1 VCQPGYSGPA
11 CDIPF
16 PEPIQVCVNV
26 CESLCV
32 CVVHSCLRMRF
43 VNICADVLARAR
55 FHEDVPCELNL
66 CLGSNARCV
75 LCVVAVLL
83 WQHVSVT

>member
-1 VCQPGYSGPA
+1 
-11 CDIPF
+11 
-16 PEPIQVCVNV
+16 
-26 CESLCV
+26 
-32 CVVHSCLRMRF
+32 MRF

-66 CLGSNARCV
+66 LLGLNVRCV